1 MLTALWAV
9 GMLIGAGLAER
20 VIGHRVGLAAF
31 GTAAV
36 MGATMLWIGLAP
48 IGLAIVA
55 VAFILGGGAN
65 SIHNVAV
72 RTLFQ
77 SECPPADHD
86 KVAAIYGAVT
96 RTAVIGGYVAG
107 GFFFVPNDAPTAYLV
122 GGLLGVVA
130 GLVGW
135 RIFNRRWSAAPIKA
149 STRQD

>member
-1 MLTALWAV
+1 MLLS
-9 GMLIGAGLAER
+9 G
-20 VIGHRVGLAAF
+20 
-31 GTAAV
+31 
-36 MGATMLWIGLAP
+36 AP
-48 IGLAIVA
+48 IGFAIVA
-55 VAFILGGGAN
+55 IAFILGGGAN

-72 RTLFQ
+72 RTLLQ
-77 SECPPADHD
+77 SESRPADHG